1 MPWVTQGRYL
11 FGSDT
16 PVWRADG
23 KRLAAAADSYYAHAY
38 SAAAKSMDLVLKSRL
53 CYMWFVVYLCMQCFI
68 AICAD
73 PYLLKYD
80 LKIARYM

>member
-1 MPWVTQGRYL
+1 MALPQGA
-11 FGSDT
+11 T
-16 PVWRADG
+16 
-23 KRLAAAADSYYAHAY
+23 AAADSCYAYAY

-80 LKIARYM
+80 ALYFRILFDL